1 MTTASASS
9 TSQSSN
15 AVANRRLPQRSYVF
29 VVTALAVFFVGLVIW
44 RNPVS
49 SYIVT
54 AQIGWESPSGE
65 EVGPQAP
72 STGSSDSKRTA
83 DAASLL
89 LEEITIRE
97 QLRDAVN
104 LANSQSP
111 TPVFASGSA
120 LRDSD
125 LDLLAKQLEAQIR
138 ESQDSVTNIELRF
151 ESPHA
156 EWAITFLNQ
165 LARKAVRPATS
176 NGGKP
181 LASSRD
187 LREARWRLDE
197 ARHYER
203 RAQYE
208 LQNFM
213 DVHFEQ
219 ATDDTL
225 DSHTDNE
232 ANTATTTASATA
244 AADSSAFVAS
254 QPESVASEQ
263 KDPQRQRLEQELDD
277 TLARR
282 TRLMRQ
288 FTASHPQVRDLTLQA
303 ADLRSRLDSL
313 APQPSDEIPSAGMS
327 PSAEIVE
334 TVRPSETVG
343 DIASTSPS
351 ISSQDTK
358 TYLALRATLQS
369 ATADYELAQESFED
383 QLHLLTASK
392 ANEVPAA
399 AARWMVAPAAV
410 VGHRGGNLA
419 PARVLLIGLVSVTC
433 GMIMAWLAG
442 SMKAVLR
449 INSISDVQAL
459 TNLPI
464 VGQLS
469 IDPTTNGVHRL
480 ASRQRVVRWGM
491 LGCELTLGLLAL
503 TFIATV
509 MAGSPTF
516 AQFAD
521 DPFGVF
527 AETIVQAYRAR
538 M

>member
-1 MTTASASS
+1 
-9 TSQSSN
+9 
-15 AVANRRLPQRSYVF
+15 LPQRSYVF
-29 VVTALAVFFVGLVIW
+29 VVTALAVFFVGLVVW

-54 AQIGWESPSGE
+54 AQIGWESQSDE
-65 EVGPQAP
+65 EVDPQA
-72 STGSSDSKRTA
+72 SAGSSDGNRRA
-83 DAASLL
+83 DAATAL

-104 LANSQSP
+104 IANSQSP

-120 LRDSD
+120 LRDGD
-125 LDLLAKQLEAQIR
+125 LELLAKQLEARIR
-138 ESQDSVTNIELRF
+138 ESQDQAVNIELRL

-156 EWAITFLNQ
+156 KWAIAFLNQ

-176 NGGKP
+176 TGAKP
-181 LASSRD
+181 MTSSRE

-208 LQNFM
+208 LQNFV
-213 DVHFEQ
+213 DAHFEQ
-219 ATDDTL
+219 VASDTL
-225 DSHTDNE
+225 NSNANSE
-232 ANTATTTASATA
+232 ANTAATASTTAAP
-244 AADSSAFVAS
+244 DPAFVAS
-254 QPESVASEQ
+254 QPESPANEQ
-263 KDPQRQRLEQELDD
+263 IDPQRERLEQELNE

-282 TRLMRQ
+282 TRLMRR
-288 FTASHPQVRDLTLQA
+288 FTANHPQVRDLTLQA

-313 APQPSDEIPSAGMS
+313 SPQPSDEIPAAGTS
-327 PSAEIVE
+327 PFPAIVE
-334 TVRPSETVG
+334 TDTPSEKDG
-343 DIASTSPS
+343 DNGTAVPS
-351 ISSQDTK
+351 ISSEDIK
-358 TYLALRATLQS
+358 TYLALRETLQT
-369 ATADYELAQESFED
+369 AAADYERAQESFED

-392 ANEVPAA
+392 SNEVSVA

-410 VGHRGGNLA
+410 VGHRGGSLA
-419 PARVLLIGLVSVTC
+419 PARVLLIGLASVAG

-442 SMKAVLR
+442 SIKAVLR

-469 IDPTTNGVHRL
+469 IDPATNSTHRL
-480 ASRQRVVRWGM
+480 ATRQRVVRWGT

-509 MAGSPTF
+509 MAGSPTIN
-516 AQFAD
+516 QFAD

-527 AETIVQAYRAR
+527 AETIVQAYRAKL
-538 M
+538 